1 MAEVTLNI
9 DGGEVIAPEGA
20 TILTVANSLGIDIPT
35 LCYHPALKPYGG
47 CRLCI
52 VEIVERGRSRIVTSC
67 NYPVSDGLEVKTA
80 SDRVI
85 ADRKILIEL
94 LLARC
99 PESEDIQQLA
109 RQYGIEKSRFK
120 TGAPEELCIL
130 CGLCVRM
137 CDEVVG
143 ASAINFI
150 ERGINK
156 EVAVLLSG
164 GVDSISVAFAADY
177 VGKDITA
184 YSFQLDTHPSYDY
197 QMAKKIAEIFSW
209 KFVGITIPTINLE
222 QDFRTLAQF
231 CDKKTHYECVYP
243 FLYVYPK
250 IQEKYV
256 LSGWAA
262 DGYYGVSKKAALHY
276 KEPKSK
282 FDEFRNNY
290 FQPENQ
296 AGYEWHKKISDNYS
310 KTLVTPYL
318 RDNVKEYFYKLQ
330 HDAYCWWVLD
340 FVIISPTFRY
350 HPFLPHL

>member
-1 MAEVTLNI
+1 MGLIKKLLCNNI
-9 DGGEVIAPEGA
+9 
-20 TILTVANSLGIDIPT
+20 
-35 LCYHPALKPYGG
+35 
-47 CRLCI
+47 
-52 VEIVERGRSRIVTSC
+52 
-67 NYPVSDGLEVKTA
+67 SDSV
-80 SDRVI
+80 D
-85 ADRKILIEL
+85 D
-94 LLARC
+94 
-99 PESEDIQQLA
+99 
-109 RQYGIEKSRFK
+109 
-120 TGAPEELCIL
+120 
-130 CGLCVRM
+130 
-137 CDEVVG
+137 
-143 ASAINFI
+143 
-150 ERGINK
+150 K

-276 KEPKSK
+276 KKPKSK

-296 AGYEWHKKISDNYS
+296 AGYKWHKKISDNYS

-318 RDNVKEYFYKLQ
+318 RDNVKEYFYKFDWYELNKPYQKHHVRNAFPEFTEIPKVKQHLNLQ
-330 HDAYCWWVLD
+330 LD
-340 FVIISPTFRY
+340 SGISKLFETLIDNPQINFKRRSRVMDICRDWKMLYTEARTTLDTF
-350 HPFLPHL
+350 L